1 MSTNKFK
8 LKDGAY
14 RITESQKPALK
25 KFFMDKMEK
34 NPRTSKG
41 NLSKVGITTK
51 TIITDGKDGE
61 YEAFFKG
68 SGDKWKFN
76 QKKTQ
81 TDSTNLRNQNLKI
94 SSQHLNQQQLAK
106 FKQIS
111 SRMNQA
117 GFQADHVWEAQ
128 ETGPMIR
135 QLNYE
140 LQTGKITRAEY
151 VKRLQLLRKQ
161 GIGNDPKNLQKLS
174 GKENTL
180 KANEVIKKNKALE
193 KLEKQNLS
201 DRYKSN
207 GTNGDNGGK
216 VAFKDIFPKNG
227 DSKTPSNGGK
237 TYTNGG
243 KTSTNGR
250 VKIKNGGYGKNPRTK
265 GRFGDFGEGNIPGYR
280 PVQKFQIPGT
290 TIMLP
295 MA

>member
-8 LKDGAY
+8 LEDGAY

-41 NLSKVGITTK
+41 NLSKVGINTK

-81 TDSTNLRNQNLKI
+81 TYSTNLRNENLKI
-94 SSQHLNQQQLAK
+94 SSKHLTPEQLAK
-106 FKQIS
+106 FK
-111 SRMNQA
+111 RTAALMNQA

-128 ETGPMIR
+128 ETGPMLR

-140 LQTGKITRAEY
+140 LQTGRITRAEY

-174 GKENTL
+174 GKDNTL

-207 GTNGDNGGK
+207 GNGGNGGNGGK
-216 VAFKDIFPKNG
+216 VTFKDIFPKNG
-227 DSKTPSNGGK
+227 DTKKPSNGGSTPNNGK
-237 TYTNGG
+237 VKINGG
-243 KTSTNGR
+243 IGPDFR
-250 VKIKNGGYGKNPRTK
+250 YKNGSDYLKLLPSFQGGKKHR
-265 GRFGDFGEGNIPGYR
+265 
-280 PVQKFQIPGT
+280 
-290 TIMLP
+290 LP
-295 MA
+295 DGVTWITA

>member
-8 LKDGAY
+8 LEDGAY

-128 ETGPMIR
+128 ETGPMLR

-140 LQTGKITRAEY
+140 LQTGRITRAEY
-151 VKRLQLLRKQ
+151 VKQLALLRKQ
-161 GIGNDPKNLQKLS
+161 AIGNDPKNLQKLS
-174 GKENTL
+174 GKDNTL
-180 KANEVIKKNKALE
+180 KANEVIKKNKALQN
-193 KLEKQNLS
+193 LEKQNLS
-201 DRYKSN
+201 DRYKN
-207 GTNGDNGGK
+207 GKNGKNGGNGK
-216 VAFKDIFPKNG
+216 NGKNGGNGHKLSFKDIFPNFKKNG
-227 DSKTPSNGGK
+227 KDTTNNKVKVKGGFGQDFNYKNTNFSDRPSETSMPRFNLPGKVRTP
-237 TYTNGG
+237 
-243 KTSTNGR
+243 
-250 VKIKNGGYGKNPRTK
+250 
-265 GRFGDFGEGNIPGYR
+265 D
-280 PVQKFQIPGT
+280 GT
-290 TIMLP
+290 VWPLV
-295 MA
+295 

>member
-1 MSTNKFK
+1 MSKNKFK
-8 LKDGAY
+8 LEDGAY

-81 TDSTNLRNQNLKI
+81 TNSTNLRNQNLKI
-94 SSQHLNQQQLAK
+94 SSQHLTPQQLAK
-106 FKQIS
+106 FK
-111 SRMNQA
+111 RTAALMNKA

-151 VKRLQLLRKQ
+151 VKRLKLLRKQ

-174 GKENTL
+174 GKDNTL
-180 KANEVIKKNKALE
+180 KANEVNKKNKALE

-207 GTNGDNGGK
+207 GNGGNGGNGGK
-216 VAFKDIFPKNG
+216 VTFKDIFPKNG
-227 DSKTPSNGGK
+227 DTKKPSNGGNTPNNGK
-237 TYTNGG
+237 VKINGG
-243 KTSTNGR
+243 IGPDFR
-250 VKIKNGGYGKNPRTK
+250 YKNGSDYLKLLPSFQGGKKHR
-265 GRFGDFGEGNIPGYR
+265 
-280 PVQKFQIPGT
+280 
-290 TIMLP
+290 LP
-295 MA
+295 DGVTWITA

>member
-8 LKDGAY
+8 LEDGAY

-25 KFFMDKMEK
+25 KFLMDKMEK

-94 SSQHLNQQQLAK
+94 SSKHLTPQQLAK
-106 FKQIS
+106 FK
-111 SRMNQA
+111 RTAALMNKA
-117 GFQADHVWEAQ
+117 GFQADHIWEAQ

-140 LQTGKITRAEY
+140 LQTGRITRAEY
-151 VKRLQLLRKQ
+151 VKRLKLLRKQ
-161 GIGNDPKNLQKLS
+161 AIGNDPKNLQKLS
-174 GKENTL
+174 GKDNTL
-180 KANEVIKKNKALE
+180 KANEVIKKNKALQN
-193 KLEKQNLS
+193 LEKQNLS
-201 DRYKSN
+201 DRYKN
-207 GTNGDNGGK
+207 GKNGKNGGNGK
-216 VAFKDIFPKNG
+216 NGKNGGNGHKLSFKDIFPNFQRNGKDTTNNKVKVKGGFGQDFNYKNTNFSDRPSETSMPRFNLPG
-227 DSKTPSNGGK
+227 KVRTP
-237 TYTNGG
+237 
-243 KTSTNGR
+243 
-250 VKIKNGGYGKNPRTK
+250 
-265 GRFGDFGEGNIPGYR
+265 D
-280 PVQKFQIPGT
+280 GT
-290 TIMLP
+290 VWPLV
-295 MA
+295 

>member
-1 MSTNKFK
+1 MSKNKFK
-8 LKDGAY
+8 LEDGAY

-25 KFFMDKMEK
+25 KFLMDKMEK

-41 NLSKVGITTK
+41 NLSKAGINTK

-81 TDSTNLRNQNLKI
+81 TNSTNLRNENLKI
-94 SSQHLNQQQLAK
+94 SSSHLSQAAKNAFKKLALRINK
-106 FKQIS
+106 
-111 SRMNQA
+111 A
-117 GFQADHVWEAQ
+117 GAQADHIWEAQ
-128 ETGPMIR
+128 ETGPIIR

-151 VKRLQLLRKQ
+151 VKRLNFLRKQ

-174 GKENTL
+174 GKDNTL

-201 DRYKSN
+201 DRYKIN

-216 VAFKDIFPKNG
+216 VTFKDIFPKNG
-227 DSKTPSNGGK
+227 DTKTPSNGGSTRNNGK
-237 TYTNGG
+237 VKINGG
-243 KTSTNGR
+243 IGPDFR
-250 VKIKNGGYGKNPRTK
+250 YKNGSDYLKLLPSFQGGKKHR
-265 GRFGDFGEGNIPGYR
+265 
-280 PVQKFQIPGT
+280 
-290 TIMLP
+290 LP
-295 MA
+295 DGVTWITA

>member
-8 LKDGAY
+8 LEDGAY

-25 KFFMDKMEK
+25 KFLMDKMEK

-41 NLSKVGITTK
+41 NLSKVGINTK
-51 TIITDGKDGE
+51 TIITDGKNGE

-81 TDSTNLRNQNLKI
+81 TNSTNLRNENLKI
-94 SSQHLNQQQLAK
+94 SSQHLTPEQLAK
-106 FKQIS
+106 FK
-111 SRMNQA
+111 RTAALMNKA

-128 ETGPMIR
+128 ETGPMLR

-140 LQTGKITRAEY
+140 LQTGRITRAEY
-151 VKRLQLLRKQ
+151 VKQLNLLRKQ
-161 GIGNDPKNLQKLS
+161 AIGNDPKNLQKLS
-174 GKENTL
+174 GKDNTL

-207 GTNGDNGGK
+207 GNGGNGGNGGK
-216 VAFKDIFPKNG
+216 VTFKDIFPKNG
-227 DSKTPSNGGK
+227 DTKNPSNGDSTHNNGK
-237 TYTNGG
+237 VKINGG
-243 KTSTNGR
+243 IGPDFR
-250 VKIKNGGYGKNPRTK
+250 YKNGSDYLKLLPSFQGGKKHR
-265 GRFGDFGEGNIPGYR
+265 
-280 PVQKFQIPGT
+280 
-290 TIMLP
+290 LP
-295 MA
+295 DGVTWITA

>member
-8 LKDGAY
+8 LEDGAY

-25 KFFMDKMEK
+25 KFLMDKMEK

-81 TDSTNLRNQNLKI
+81 TNSTNLRNQNLKI
-94 SSQHLNQQQLAK
+94 SSQHLTPQQLAK
-106 FKQIS
+106 FK
-111 SRMNQA
+111 RTAALMNKA

-151 VKRLQLLRKQ
+151 IKRLKLLRKQ

-174 GKENTL
+174 GKDNTL

-207 GTNGDNGGK
+207 GNGGNGGR

-290 TIMLP
+290 TIILP

>member
-8 LKDGAY
+8 LEDGAY

-25 KFFMDKMEK
+25 KFLMDKMEK

-41 NLSKVGITTK
+41 NLSKVGINTK

-81 TDSTNLRNQNLKI
+81 TNSTNLRNENLKI
-94 SSQHLNQQQLAK
+94 SSKHLTPEQLAK
-106 FKQIS
+106 FK
-111 SRMNQA
+111 RTAALMNQA

-128 ETGPMIR
+128 ETGPMLR

-140 LQTGKITRAEY
+140 LQTGRITRAEY

-174 GKENTL
+174 GKDNTL

-207 GTNGDNGGK
+207 GNGGNGGNGGK
-216 VAFKDIFPKNG
+216 VTFKDIFPKNG
-227 DSKTPSNGGK
+227 DTKKTSNGGSTPNNGK
-237 TYTNGG
+237 VKINGG
-243 KTSTNGR
+243 IGPDFR
-250 VKIKNGGYGKNPRTK
+250 YKNGSDYLKLLPSFQGGKKHR
-265 GRFGDFGEGNIPGYR
+265 
-280 PVQKFQIPGT
+280 
-290 TIMLP
+290 LP
-295 MA
+295 DGVTWITA